1 MPFLKMLKNSYLFD
15 IYVIFDKFYYYE
27 SYRLEL
33 SLELHKLFIFFINTL
48 LLNYINYFLLYNYS
62 LFDFLVYLYIFKYEI
77 LNITDN
83 NYDETCLWKIIGR

>member
-62 LFDFLVYLYIFKYEI
+62 LFNFLVYYYIFKYEI